1 MTHPFE
7 LSQQIELAATPE
19 QVWDAIATGPGVDS
33 WFMGR
38 TELGTS
44 AGDPADLTMMG
55 HTEQATIT
63 AYEPGTRLATRS
75 AEAPDGQFMAMEYL
89 IEGRGGGTTVLRLV
103 QNGMLGDDWETE
115 FEAMKAGWPI
125 YLETLKQYLTYFTGR
140 TPSSVTTVF
149 RPGAGGPDAVWKIVT
164 ESLGVTPDVAEGD
177 EVRLRRGR
185 LLREPA
191 RQSGRPDGRGPVP
204 VHPRRHR
211 PRRRPRARPP
221 ELRGPRRAGRV
232 GGLDGRALRLTLSS
246 FIPAPQPDQWCQ
258 QHTTPEE

>member
-7 LSQQIELAATPE
+7 LSQEIELAATPE
-19 QVWDAIATGPGVDS
+19 EVWDAIATGPGVDS

-44 AGDPADLTMMG
+44 AGGPANLTMMG

-75 AEAPDGQFMAMEYL
+75 AEAPDGRFMAFEYL
-89 IEGRGGGTTVLRLV
+89 IEGHGGGTTVLRLV
-103 QNGMLGDDWETE
+103 QSGMLGDDWETE

-125 YLETLKQYLTYFTGR
+125 YLETLQQYLTYFTGR
-140 TPSSVTTVF
+140 TPSVTTVF

-177 EVRLRRGR
+177 AVRL
-185 LLREPA
+185 
-191 RQSGRPDGRGPVP
+191 PDGSAGVVYYANLPVNLGVRTDEGLYRFIHSGTDRGDALVLG
-204 VHPRRHR
+204 HQNF
-211 PRRRPRARPP
+211 
-221 ELRGPRRAGRV
+221 AGR
-232 GGLDGRALRLTLSS
+232 
-246 FIPAPQPDQWCQ
+246 DQQAEWDAWMAE
-258 QHTTPEE
+258 HLG

>member
-7 LSQQIELAATPE
+7 LSQEIEFGATPE

-44 AGDPADLTMMG
+44 AGGPADLTMMG
-55 HTEQATIT
+55 HTQQATIT

-75 AEAPDGQFMAMEYL
+75 AEAPDGQFMALEYL

-103 QNGMLGDDWETE
+103 QSGMLGDDWETE

-140 TPSSVTTVF
+140 TPSVTTVF
-149 RPGAGGPDAVWKIVT
+149 RPGAGGPEAVWKIVT

-177 EVRLRRGR
+177 DIRL
-185 LLREPA
+185 
-191 RQSGRPDGRGPVP
+191 PDGSGGVVYYANLPVNLGVRTDKGLYRFIHSGTARGDALVLG
-204 VHPRRHR
+204 HQNF
-211 PRRRPRARPP
+211 ADDDEQAAWDAWTA
-221 ELRGPRRAGRV
+221 ELFG
-232 GGLDGRALRLTLSS
+232 
-246 FIPAPQPDQWCQ
+246 
-258 QHTTPEE
+258 